1 MTRRLVLAQAP
12 AVLLNTIR
20 APKPSMTATG
30 SGSTGEPILE
40 GGRNTELFR
49 IATRLRRRNHDDR
62 LVVGAS
68 VHAYNAAFCKPPL
81 EDAEVRAI
89 IESAFRQDHTDE
101 TFPDYDPD
109 RAVTADA
116 RKTRVATGDVFVLD
130 EPTEV
135 TAVVGSGDQVFWAS
149 GEGCM
154 LNGQQGVGKTTV
166 AQQIVL
172 HGIGVRTGPLFG
184 LPVAPFAGPVVYLA
198 MDRPRQAARSFRRMV
213 SDEDRDLL
221 RDRLVVWKGPLP
233 TNPTK
238 SPTVLADFV
247 QEICPTA
254 AVLVVDSVKDL
265 APGISAD
272 EVGAALNLAWQEVVA
287 RDIELLVLHHER
299 KASQGSARAHSID
312 DVYGSVWLTAGMGS
326 VLVLEG
332 EPGDPSVTL
341 RHLKQPAEPVG
352 PLDLR
357 HDHATGTT
365 RLHTAPSLLDV
376 LHTSGPSGM
385 TAEEIALVVIGRS
398 SRNDVQ
404 SIKRRLDKQIKA
416 HAVELISGA
425 MTPAGRSPNRYRLT
439 GLAEWIGGLG

>member
-1 MTRRLVLAQAP
+1 MTRRLAVAQAP
-12 AVLLNTIR
+12 AALLEMIR
-20 APKPSMTATG
+20 APKPSTTGTG
-30 SGSTGEPILE
+30 SESNVELILE
-40 GGRNTELFR
+40 GDRNTTLFR
-49 IATRLRRRNHDDR
+49 IATRLRRQTNDDWI
-62 LVVGAS
+62 S
-68 VHAYNAAFCKPPL
+68 VEAG
-81 EDAEVRAI
+81 VRAHHALRSPSQLDEAELQAI
-89 IESAFRQDHTDE
+89 LKSAFRQDHTDD
-101 TFPDYDPD
+101 FPDYDPD

-135 TAVVGSGDQVFWAS
+135 TAVVGSGEQVLWAA

-184 LPVAPFAGPVVYLA
+184 LPVATFAGPVVYLA

-213 SDEDRDLL
+213 SDEDRNLL

-238 SPTVLADFV
+238 SPAVLADFV

-272 EVGAALNLAWQEVVA
+272 EVGAALNMAWQEVVA

-352 PLDLR
+352 PLDLQ

-365 RLHTAPSLLDV
+365 RLHRAPSLLDV

-398 SRNDVQ
+398 SGNDVK
-404 SIKRRLDKQIKA
+404 SIKRRLDKQVKA
-416 HAVELISGA
+416 NAIELISGA
-425 MTPAGRSPNRYRLT
+425 MTSAGRQPNRYRLT

>member
-20 APKPSMTATG
+20 APKPSTG
-30 SGSTGEPILE
+30 TSGGSNDEPILE
-40 GGRNTELFR
+40 GDRNTKLF
-49 IATRLRRRNHDDR
+49 AKASQLRRRNHDDR
-62 LVVGAS
+62 LVVEAS
-68 VHAYNAAFCKPPL
+68 VRAYNAVFCKPPL
-81 EDAEVRAI
+81 DQAEVRTI
-89 IESAFRQDHTDE
+89 IESAFRQDHTDD
-101 TFPDYDPD
+101 FPDYDPD

-116 RKTRVATGDVFVLD
+116 RKTRVVAGDEFVLD

-135 TAVVGSGDQVFWAS
+135 TAVVGSGEQVLWAA

-184 LPVAPFAGPVVYLA
+184 LPVATFAGPVVYLA

-213 SDEDRDLL
+213 SPEDRELL
-221 RDRLVVWKGPLP
+221 RHRLVVWKGPLP

-272 EVGAALNLAWQEVVA
+272 EVGAALNMAWQEVVA

-365 RLHTAPSLLDV
+365 RLHKAPSLLDV

-398 SRNDVQ
+398 SRNDVR
-404 SIKRRLDKQIKA
+404 SIKHRLDKQVKTN
-416 HAVELISGA
+416 AVELISGA
-425 MTPAGRSPNRYRLT
+425 MTPAGRQPNRYRLT
-439 GLAEWIGGLG
+439 GLAEWIGGL